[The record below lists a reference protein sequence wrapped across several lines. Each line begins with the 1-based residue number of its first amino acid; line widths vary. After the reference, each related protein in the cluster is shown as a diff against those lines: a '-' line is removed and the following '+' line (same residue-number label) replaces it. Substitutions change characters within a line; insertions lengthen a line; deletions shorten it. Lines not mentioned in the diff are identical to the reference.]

1 MVAWSLPM
9 ARCTASL
16 AAARLCSSLT
26 QRVVPETHASQHDLR
41 QQGIVRKDRQNF
53 EVVLRACSPRTRA
66 AIAAWGANKDQ
77 DVKGTVAWL
86 EIIHLYLLAFFG
98 RKVTMSR
105 RFELL

>member
-1 MVAWSLPM
+1 MPREHVA
-9 ARCTASL
+9 TA
-16 AAARLCSSLT
+16 AT
-26 QRVVPETHASQHDLR
+26 ETHASEHDLR
-41 QQGIVRKDRQNF
+41 SQDIVRKDRQNF

-66 AIAAWGANKDQ
+66 AIAARCANKDQ
-77 DVKGTVAWL
+77 DVTGTVAWL